1 MGAVGEGPHPANSPS
16 QGRTFGAVRR
26 RSNMNPAVGID
37 LGTSNT
43 VVAVQTDDTGPRLV
57 MIPQPIEER
66 RTLEPRDQIKSV
78 VFFESATTAVVG
90 AFAARRLEAIRS
102 IKSRMGTRWRM

>member
-1 MGAVGEGPHPANSPS
+1 MGSALEGPRPTNSPS
-16 QGRTFGAVRR
+16 QSRTFWAAWR

-37 LGTSNT
+37 LGTTNT

-66 RTLEPRDQIKSV
+66 RTFEPRDQIKSA
-78 VFFESATTAVVG
+78 VFFESSSTAVVG
-90 AFAARRLEAIRS
+90 AFAARRLEA
-102 IKSRMGTRWRM
+102 